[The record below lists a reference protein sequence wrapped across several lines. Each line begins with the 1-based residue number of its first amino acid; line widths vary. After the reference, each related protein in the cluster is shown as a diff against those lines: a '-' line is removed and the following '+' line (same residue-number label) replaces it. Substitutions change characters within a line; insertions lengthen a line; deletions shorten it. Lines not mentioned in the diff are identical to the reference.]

1 MRSLCSLV
9 FVLSFITPR
18 ISAQQL
24 LNTALI
30 DAPTPKSTAATPS
43 QLIGT
48 VTSAEGGDI
57 AGAQVVL
64 TGPGLPTYSATTDSD
79 GFFKLPALVPG
90 TYTVT
95 ITAPGFSPWAHS
107 SVIIQPGKDADLP
120 VIQMKVA
127 TVYTSVDALTPHQV
141 AIEQLKLEEHQRV
154 LGVIPNFFVTFE
166 KNPAPLSTGQKY
178 HLAWRTVID
187 PVTFGF
193 TAIAAGIEQA
203 NNSFSGFGDGPAGYG
218 KRFGAAT
225 ADTFSATFFGGA
237 IYPSIFHQDP
247 RYFYKG
253 TGTIKK
259 RALYAIASAVIC
271 KGDNGH
277 WQPNYSFIAGN
288 FTAAGLSNAY
298 YPASNRGAGLTLTNA
313 ALTTAGASV
322 GALIEEFLLA
332 KITTKRKP

>member
-1 MRSLCSLV
+1 M
-9 FVLSFITPR
+9 PQ
-18 ISAQQL
+18 ISAQQIV
-24 LNTALI
+24 NAVLI
-30 DAPTPKSTAATPS
+30 DAPAPQSTALPSPTPS

-57 AGAQVVL
+57 AGAQIIL
-64 TGPGLPTYSATTDSD
+64 TGPALPSYSAVTDSD
-79 GFFKLPALVPG
+79 GFFKLPAIAPG
-90 TYTVT
+90 TYTIT
-95 ITAPGFSPWAHS
+95 ITATGFSPWTHAG
-107 SVIIQPGKDADLP
+107 VVVQPGKDVDLP
-120 VIQMKVA
+120 SIQLKIA
-127 TVYTSVDALTPHQV
+127 TVYTSVDALSQHEV
-141 AIEQLKLEEHQRV
+141 AVEQLKVEEHQRV

-178 HLAWRTVID
+178 HLAWRTAID

-193 TAIAAGIEQA
+193 TAIAAGVEQA
-203 NNSFSGFGDGPAGYG
+203 NNTFSGFGTGPAGYG

-225 ADTFSATFFGGA
+225 GDTFSATFFGGA
-237 IYPSIFHQDP
+237 VYPSLFHQDP

-259 RALYAIASAVIC
+259 RAMYAIASAVLC
-271 KGDNGH
+271 KSDSGK

-313 ALTTAGASV
+313 ALATASASI
-322 GALIEEFLLA
+322 GALFEEFLLA
-332 KITTKRKP
+332 RITTKHKP